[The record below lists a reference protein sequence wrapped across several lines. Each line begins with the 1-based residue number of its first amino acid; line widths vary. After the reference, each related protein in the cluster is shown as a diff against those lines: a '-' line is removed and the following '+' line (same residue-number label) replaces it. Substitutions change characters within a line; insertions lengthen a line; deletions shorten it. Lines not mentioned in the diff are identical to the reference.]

1 MKTTAHD
8 RAAFVSRKLYGG
20 RGLEEIVAQQMETIR
35 ELRAELE
42 ARPGNR
48 NRKRRLQ
55 REIEIAQEEIEFATA
70 RVQQENVDLVIRG
83 SGPFRI
89 A

>member
-42 ARPGNR
+42 ATKELLTELGIDQDDFSSYR
-48 NRKRRLQ
+48 
-55 REIEIAQEEIEFATA
+55 T
-70 RVQQENVDLVIRG
+70 
-83 SGPFRI
+83 
-89 A
+89 